1 MARPMRAA
9 GLWNPKA
16 IPVMALIL
24 VLTDSMRPFE
34 DAVKCTWS
42 C

>member
-16 IPVMALIL
+16 IRVMTRIL
-24 VLTDSMRPFE
+24 VLTDSILPF
-34 DAVKCTWS
+34 DRVVDYA
-42 C
+42 